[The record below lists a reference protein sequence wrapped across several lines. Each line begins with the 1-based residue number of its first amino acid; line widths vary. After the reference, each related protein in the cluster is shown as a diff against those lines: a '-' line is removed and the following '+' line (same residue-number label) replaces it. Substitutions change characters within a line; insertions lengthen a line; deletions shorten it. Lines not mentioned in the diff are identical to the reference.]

1 MAVSGSRRTTL
12 KKLFARRETT
22 VGIIVLVLIITLM
35 VTTRG
40 RFSSAN
46 NIRATL
52 LGLSADGII
61 TIAMTFVLISGG
73 IDLSVGSVFGLA
85 AMTAAGVL
93 RFTHLN
99 VWIASLIALGL
110 STSIGMVNGFLI
122 SRIKLTPMIATIGTM
137 TATRGLVMVMCK
149 GSTIQLNNAGT
160 AFRFLGSGNIAF
172 LPMFTFILIILIVIA
187 ELLLRKSVAVRQI
200 FYTGSNET
208 AAKLSGINTTKVK
221 FLTYVFSASLCGF
234 TGILN
239 LSRFN
244 VAVSNSGI
252 GTEMRVIA
260 ACVIG
265 GASLLGGEGTVLGAI
280 LGTLLMNLVSNALVL
295 WDVSVYFQDLIS
307 GLILL
312 MAITIDA
319 VSHIKHK

>member
-1 MAVSGSRRTTL
+1 MAENNKQFGI
-12 KKLFARRETT
+12 KKILAHRETT
-22 VGIIVLVLIITLM
+22 VGIIVLVLIFTL
-35 VTTRG
+35 VLTTKG
-40 RFSSAN
+40 RFARPD

-61 TIAMTFVLISGG
+61 TIAMTFVLITGG

-85 AMTAAGVL
+85 AMTVAGIL

-99 VWIASLIALGL
+99 VWTASLIALVL
-110 STSIGMVNGFLI
+110 SGGIGAVNGFLI
-122 SRIKLTPMIATIGTM
+122 SKIKLTPMIATIGTM
-137 TATRGLVMVMCK
+137 TATRGLIMVMCK
-149 GSTIQLNNAGT
+149 GSTIQLNNVGPV
-160 AFRFLGSGNIAF
+160 FRFFGSGNIAF
-172 LPMFTFILIILIVIA
+172 IPMFTIILVILTIIA
-187 ELLLRKSVAVRQI
+187 ELLLKKSVPVRKI

-208 AAKLSGINTTKVK
+208 AARLSGINTTRVK
-221 FLTYVFSASLCGF
+221 FMTYVLSGFLCGF
-234 TGILN
+234 TGLLN

-244 VAVSNSGI
+244 VAVSNSGTS
-252 GTEMRVIA
+252 TEMRVIA

-265 GASLLGGEGTVLGAI
+265 GASLIGGEGTVIGAI

-312 MAITIDA
+312 LAISIDA
-319 VSHIKHK
+319 VSHMKRE